1 MLIATHFHKRIIL
14 ILKVI
19 LRVDAVVTGK
29 KKKKIH
35 LHLRHKSKLMHKTCL
50 IGCFHKLFS
59 INFSKMRPYLIIG
72 IPLKRTSQISKNEFW
87 NWILLTLLAK
97 KIKTKPHMKETDGI
111 RS

>member
-1 MLIATHFHKRIIL
+1 
-14 ILKVI
+14 
-19 LRVDAVVTGK
+19 
-29 KKKKIH
+29 
-35 LHLRHKSKLMHKTCL
+35 
-50 IGCFHKLFS
+50 
-59 INFSKMRPYLIIG
+59 MRPYLIIG